1 MKNCKSIKDLCKRMA
16 FVFLLFSCLMFT
28 VNAEENPS
36 LEETKA
42 YLKNY
47 CEVRTNQVGKEYRVS
62 YIFSTEQDLE
72 LAAQFVMENGL
83 EAFNDAVKA
92 RVDELASEEKI
103 HPDVSLRSANPSSV
117 HKTVSGNGNHRVSG
131 RAPGIAHF
139 GSLPGCEY
147 MVELSYTAT
156 VSGGKFTNVSN
167 ISFDVPVIGASSEW
181 GRLSFPSYCYDTS
194 CGVTANFRITK
205 TVSVPIGN
213 FSFDIKAETSEE
225 VFAVLTSLQ

>member
-1 MKNCKSIKDLCKRMA
+1 MA
-16 FVFLLFSCLMFT
+16 FVLLLSSCLMFT

-36 LEETKA
+36 LEEAKT

-47 CEVRTNQVGKEYRVS
+47 CEVRTNQVGKEYRLS

-72 LAAQFVMENGL
+72 LAAQFVAENGL
-83 EAFNDAVKA
+83 KAFNDAVKA
-92 RVDELASEEKI
+92 RIDELTSEEKI
-103 HPDVSLRSANPSSV
+103 HSGVSLRSAEPSAV

-131 RAPGIAHF
+131 RASGEAHF
-139 GSLPGCEY
+139 GSLPGCAY

-156 VSGGKFTNVSN
+156 VSGGKFTNVSD
-167 ISFDVPVIGASSEW
+167 ISFDVPIIGASCTW
-181 GRLSFPSYCYDTS
+181 GRISFPTYCYDTS

-205 TVSVPIGN
+205 TISVSVGN
-213 FSFDIKAETSEE
+213 FSVDIKAETSEE